1 MKKRLLTALL
11 LVTGICLLAAWPALA
26 ADAFRFTEKEVT
38 VFEGDT
44 WQAELVREGAPAE
57 EGTITWTS
65 RNTKAATVDADG
77 VVTGVL
83 KGKATI
89 VAELKIGKRSWKAQV
104 SVKVARRV
112 LNVTLSTE
120 KLAVFAYDDPAIF
133 DLLEEAP
140 EVPVL
145 AVGTGRT
152 LTLSAVCTPEDA
164 SDTGI
169 LFSTSDAGIARVRG
183 RELRGMQP
191 GECDLTIQSR
201 QNPEITEVYHVIV
214 TNPITKLDILAGDK
228 KVAAGDT
235 LQLDVNYTPNTAT
248 IQQVEWSSRTPAVA
262 TVDENGLVTG
272 LKKGQVIIDAK
283 ARDGSGKTAAVTLTV
298 TQTATS
304 LTLKES
310 SVQVITGRTVAL
322 HAEVLPKE
330 TNDKTVSWYSSDERI
345 ATVSNGQVRG
355 VKAGTCEITCVSNSN
370 PELSATAQVEVIQQ
384 VTKIEFSPKEGIS
397 LDVRTSQQLYWT
409 VYPEDATRKDVT
421 FTSSNNRV
429 ATVDANGVVT
439 GVSRGSV
446 TITAT
451 AADGSRRTGSV
462 RVTVTQPVEGV
473 SIQYNVYHVQI
484 HRSLNVKALLQPS
497 NANNTR
503 MSWSTD
509 DPHIATVKGTST
521 TGTVYGQSAGTTF
534 VTGVTEDGG
543 FSASAEIRVADFNGA
558 IMIEDLRVKD
568 NKILIQLRN
577 MSDFIIDSVR
587 MTAECYNDEGEPMI
601 CNEDGES
608 NTFVIDY
615 IYPLDP
621 GERSDTNGFVFKNVP
636 FDALLGAVTVRVVRW
651 TDSQGYTRNITVEE
665 DQPIRTWND
674 PAVPIETVIHI
685 IPRKNRAGKEY

>member
-11 LVTGICLLAAWPALA
+11 LVMGICLLAAWPALA
-26 ADAFRFTEKEVT
+26 DAFRFAEKEVT
-38 VFEGDT
+38 VFEGET

-57 EGTITWTS
+57 VGTLTWTS
-65 RNTKAATVDADG
+65 RNTKAATVDQNG

-112 LNVTLSTE
+112 LNVTLNTE
-120 KLAVFAYDDPAIF
+120 KLAVFAYDDPIIF

-152 LTLSAVCTPEDA
+152 IALSAVCTPEDA
-164 SDTGI
+164 SDVAV
-169 LFSTSDAGIARVRG
+169 LFSSTDAGIARVRG
-183 RELRGMQP
+183 KELRGMQP

-201 QNPEITEVYHVIV
+201 QNPEITETYHVIV

-228 KVAAGDT
+228 RVAAGDT

-248 IQQVEWSSRTPAVA
+248 IQAVEWSSRTPTVA

-283 ARDGSGKTAAVTLTV
+283 ARDGSGRSAAVTLTV
-298 TQTATS
+298 TQTATG
-304 LTLKES
+304 LTVKES
-310 SVQVITGRTVAL
+310 FAQVITGRTVVL
-322 HAEVLPKE
+322 HPEVLPKE

-345 ATVSNGQVRG
+345 ATVQNGQVRG
-355 VKAGTCEITCVSNSN
+355 VKAGVCEITCVSNSN
-370 PELSATAQVEVIQQ
+370 PELSVTVPVEVIQQ

-397 LDVRTSQQLYWT
+397 LDVRTSRQLYWT
-409 VYPEDATRKDVT
+409 VYPEDATMKDVT
-421 FTSSNNRV
+421 FSSSNTRV

-446 TITAT
+446 TITAM
-451 AADGSRRTGSV
+451 AADGSRRTGTV
-462 RVTVTQPVEGV
+462 RVNVLQPVEGV

-484 HRSLNVKALLQPS
+484 HRSLNIKALLQPS

-503 MSWSTD
+503 MSWSTE
-509 DPHIATVKGTST
+509 DPHIATVKGTNT
-521 TGTVYGQSAGTTF
+521 TGTVYGQSTGTTF

-568 NKILIQLRN
+568 NQIMIQLRN
-577 MSDFIIDSVR
+577 MSDFVIDSVR
-587 MTAECYNDEGEPMI
+587 MTAECYDDEGEPMV

-608 NTFVIDY
+608 NSFVIDY

-621 GERSDTNGFVFKNVP
+621 GERSDANGFVFRNTP
-636 FDALLGAVTVRVVRW
+636 FDALLGAVTVRVIRW
-651 TDSQGYTRNITVEE
+651 TDSQGYTRNITAEE

-674 PAVPIETVIHI
+674 PSVPIETVIHVI
-685 IPRKNRAGKEY
+685 QRKSRLVKKF